1 MSILDTLAQEHR
13 GFESLLAEL
22 AATPSTEPEERR
34 RRFSELQSGVTA
46 HARAEEEVVYRV
58 LRDRLPDEVQVLEG
72 YEEHHIAD
80 VLLQELASACPGGRG
95 WVVKV
100 RVFEEVLRHHIKQ
113 EELMLFPLIQ
123 SACDDVERE
132 SMDAA
137 FHAVRHQAL
146 EAAIGPLRLA
156 MPAFAGRA
164 LVDLQ
169 AIAGRYARRGEL
181 RVRFALE
188 RRSAL
193 QRALPR
199 SLRDRVSGLSELS
212 RPPRP

>member
-1 MSILDTLAQEHR
+1 
-13 GFESLLAEL
+13 
-22 AATPSTEPEERR
+22 
-34 RRFSELQSGVTA
+34 
-46 HARAEEEVVYRV
+46 
-58 LRDRLPDEVQVLEG
+58 
-72 YEEHHIAD
+72 
-80 VLLQELASACPGGRG
+80 
-95 WVVKV
+95 
-100 RVFEEVLRHHIKQ
+100 
-113 EELMLFPLIQ
+113 MLFPLIQ

-137 FHAVRHQAL
+137 FRAVRHQAL